1 MSKKILTL
9 ALSAAVALPALAQ
22 VTIGD
27 EARDRASE
35 LVARMTLEE
44 KIDFIAGDADGFRIY
59 GVPRL
64 GIPEIRTADG
74 PQGLRNDTQST
85 MYPCGI
91 ALASCWNRSLALA
104 YGKSIGSDAR
114 ARGVHI
120 LLGPGVNIYRAPMCG
135 RNFEYYGEDPFLTS
149 ETAVQYILGVQGEGV
164 MATVKHFCGNNQEWS
179 RHHTSSD
186 IDERTLNEIYFPA
199 FRKAVQVAG
208 VGSVMSS
215 YNLLNSVHTSENE
228 ELVRVLR
235 EKWGFEGIYMSDWAA
250 TYSTVGA
257 ANAGL
262 DLEMPIALYYTRELL
277 GKAVANGTASES
289 VLDEKCR
296 HILQTFIAFGFL
308 DREQKDESI
317 PLDNPESDKVAL
329 DVAREAVV
337 LLKNDGILPLSC
349 GAAPRSK
356 AVRNI
361 VVLGPNADCVPTGG
375 GSGFVNPY
383 HTKSVFAALSEQGRK
398 MKVSLIP
405 FEGRIDAVQPEF
417 SEEQQ
422 ELLRRAD
429 AVIYCGGFNSD
440 LEHEDGDRPFEIPAA
455 QTAQMHRASELNPN
469 LITVINAGGGVRFA
483 DFDDI
488 SRATLLAWYPG
499 QAGGRAIAEILTG
512 ATNPS
517 GRLPISIETRPEDNP
532 TFGSYYENTFRNLR
546 SPYSRVCYNE
556 GVFVGYRGYDR
567 NGAAPLYPFG
577 FGLSYTTF
585 EFSDLSAAT
594 SEDGKVMVT
603 FRVRNTGW
611 RDGATTAQLYVGECS
626 PALPSPATLPRPE
639 KELKG
644 YEKIFLKSG
653 ESMEITLTLDDDAF
667 SHYDTAL
674 HDFTVT
680 PGTYRILVGDSSAN
694 LPLTATVQR

>member
-1 MSKKILTL
+1 MFKRILTL
-9 ALSAAVALPALAQ
+9 ALSAVVALPASAQ
-22 VTIGD
+22 VKIGE
-27 EARDRASE
+27 EARQRASE
-35 LVARMTLEE
+35 LVTKMTLEE
-44 KIDFIAGDADGFRIY
+44 KIDFIAGDADGFHIY

-64 GIPEIRTADG
+64 RIPEIRTADG

-149 ETAVQYILGVQGEGV
+149 ETAVQYILGVQSEGV

-228 ELVRVLR
+228 ILVRILR

-250 TYSTVGA
+250 TYSTIGA
-257 ANAGL
+257 ANAGI
-262 DLEMPIALYYTRELL
+262 DLEMPIALYFTRELL
-277 GKAVANGTASES
+277 GKAVENGTVSES
-289 VLDEKCR
+289 ALDEKCR
-296 HILQTFIAFGFL
+296 HIIQTFIAFGFL

-317 PLDNPESDKVAL
+317 PLDNPESNKVAL
-329 DVAREAVV
+329 EVAREAVV
-337 LLKNDGILPLSC
+337 LLKNDGILPLC
-349 GAAPRSK
+349 SK
-356 AVRNI
+356 SHSKSLKNI
-361 VVLGPNADCVPTGG
+361 VILGPNADCVPTGG

-383 HTKSVFAALSEQGRK
+383 HTKSVFAALSEQGK
-398 MKVSLIP
+398 KLKVSLVP
-405 FEGRIDAVQPEF
+405 FAGKIDAVQPDF
-417 SEEQQ
+417 TPEQKAAI
-422 ELLRRAD
+422 RSAD

-455 QTAQMHRASELNPN
+455 QTAQMHSAVELNPN

-488 SRATLLAWYPG
+488 SRATLMAWYPG
-499 QAGGRAIAEILTG
+499 QAGGQAIAEILIG

-517 GRLPISIETRPEDNP
+517 GHLPISIEARPEDNP
-532 TFGSYYENTFRNLR
+532 TFGSYYENTFRNLS

-556 GVFVGYRGYDR
+556 GVFVGYRGYGR
-567 NGAAPLYPFG
+567 NAAFPLYPFG

-585 EFSDLSAAT
+585 EFSDLSVST
-594 SEDGKVMVT
+594 PEGGKVKVT
-603 FRVRNTGW
+603 LRIRNTGK
-611 RDGATTAQLYVGECS
+611 RDGATVAQVYVGECS
-626 PALPSPATLPRPE
+626 PTLPRPK

-653 ESMEITLTLDDDAF
+653 EVKEISIILDNEAF

-680 PGTYRILVGDSSAN
+680 PGKYRIFVGDSSAN
-694 LPLTATVQR
+694 LTLTATVQR

>member
-1 MSKKILTL
+1 MFKRILTL
-9 ALSAAVALPALAQ
+9 ALSAVVALPASAQ
-22 VTIGD
+22 VTIGE
-27 EARDRASE
+27 EAMQRASE
-35 LVARMTLEE
+35 LVAKMTLEE
-44 KIDFIAGDADGFRIY
+44 KIDLIAGDADGFHIY

-64 GIPEIRTADG
+64 RIPEIRTADG

-149 ETAVQYILGVQGEGV
+149 ETAVQYILGVQSEGV

-228 ELVRVLR
+228 ILVRILR

-257 ANAGL
+257 ANAGI
-262 DLEMPIALYYTRELL
+262 DLEMPIALYFTRELL
-277 GKAVANGTASES
+277 GKAVENGTVRES

-308 DREQKDESI
+308 DREQKDESLQ
-317 PLDNPESDKVAL
+317 LDNPESNKVAL
-329 DVAREAVV
+329 EVAREAVV
-337 LLKNDGILPLSC
+337 LLKNDGILPLCSKSH
-349 GAAPRSK
+349 SK
-356 AVRNI
+356 AVKNI

-375 GSGFVNPY
+375 GSGFVSPY
-383 HTKSVFAALSEQGRK
+383 HTKSVYAALSEQDKRL
-398 MKVSLIP
+398 KVSLIP
-405 FEGRIDAVQPEF
+405 FESRIDAVQQDFTPEQKAAIR
-417 SEEQQ
+417 S
-422 ELLRRAD
+422 AD

-440 LEHEDGDRPFEIPAA
+440 LEHEDGDRPFDIPAA
-455 QTAQMHRASELNPN
+455 QTAQMHMAAELNPN
-469 LITVINAGGGVRFA
+469 LIIVINAGGGVRLT
-483 DFDDI
+483 DLDDI
-488 SRATLLAWYPG
+488 SRAILMAWYPG
-499 QAGGRAIAEILTG
+499 QAGGQAIAEILTG

-517 GRLPISIETRPEDNP
+517 GHLPISIEARPEDNP
-532 TFGSYYENTFRNLR
+532 TFGSYYENVFRNLH
-546 SPYSRVCYNE
+546 SPYSRVCYSE
-556 GVFVGYRGYDR
+556 GVFVGYRGYER
-567 NGAAPLYPFG
+567 NGVRPLYPFG

-585 EFSDLSAAT
+585 EFSDLSVST
-594 SEDGKVMVT
+594 PEGGKVKVT
-603 FRVRNTGW
+603 FRIRNTGK
-611 RDGATTAQLYVGECS
+611 RDGATAAQVYVGECS
-626 PALPSPATLPRPE
+626 PTLARPE

-644 YEKIFLKSG
+644 YEKIFLKSV
-653 ESMEITLTLDDDAF
+653 EVKEISIVLDDEAF

-674 HDFTVT
+674 HDFIVT
-680 PGTYRILVGDSSAN
+680 PGEYRILVGDSSLN
-694 LPLTATVQR
+694 LPLNATVQR

>member
-1 MSKKILTL
+1 MFKRILTL
-9 ALSAAVALPALAQ
+9 ALSAVVALPASAQ
-22 VTIGD
+22 VTIGE
-27 EARDRASE
+27 EAMQRASE
-35 LVARMTLEE
+35 LVAKMTLEE
-44 KIDFIAGDADGFRIY
+44 KIDLIAGDADGFHIY

-64 GIPEIRTADG
+64 RIPEIRTADG

-114 ARGVHI
+114 TRGVHI

-149 ETAVQYILGVQGEGV
+149 ETAVQYILGVQSEGV

-228 ELVRVLR
+228 ILVRILR

-257 ANAGL
+257 ANAGI
-262 DLEMPIALYYTRELL
+262 DLEMPIALYFTRELL
-277 GKAVANGTASES
+277 GKAVENGNVRES

-296 HILQTFIAFGFL
+296 HILQAFIAFGFL

-317 PLDNPESDKVAL
+317 PLDNPESNKVAL
-329 DVAREAVV
+329 EVAREAVV
-337 LLKNDGILPLSC
+337 LLKNDGILPLC
-349 GAAPRSK
+349 SK
-356 AVRNI
+356 SHSKSLRNI
-361 VVLGPNADCVPTGG
+361 VILGPNADCVPTGG

-383 HTKSVFAALSEQGRK
+383 LTKSVFAALSEQGK
-398 MKVSLIP
+398 KLKVSLVP
-405 FEGRIDAVQPEF
+405 FAGKIDAVQPDF
-417 SEEQQ
+417 TPEQKAVI
-422 ELLRRAD
+422 RSAD

-440 LEHEDGDRPFEIPAA
+440 IEHEDGDRPFEIPAA
-455 QTAQMHRASELNPN
+455 QTAQMHSAVELNPN

-488 SRATLLAWYPG
+488 SRATLMAWYPG
-499 QAGGRAIAEILTG
+499 QAGGQAIAEILTG

-517 GRLPISIETRPEDNP
+517 GHLPISIEARPEDNP
-532 TFGSYYENTFRNLR
+532 TFDSYYENVFRNLH
-546 SPYSRVCYNE
+546 SPYSRVCYSE
-556 GVFVGYRGYDR
+556 GVFVGYRGYER
-567 NGAAPLYPFG
+567 NGVRPLYPFG

-585 EFSDLSAAT
+585 EFSDLSVST
-594 SEDGKVMVT
+594 PEGGKVKVT
-603 FRVRNTGW
+603 FRIRNTGK
-611 RDGATTAQLYVGECS
+611 RDGATAAQVYVGECS
-626 PALPSPATLPRPE
+626 PTLARPK

-653 ESMEITLTLDDDAF
+653 EVKEISIVLDDEAF

-674 HDFTVT
+674 HDFIVT
-680 PGTYRILVGDSSAN
+680 PGEYRILVGDSSLN
-694 LPLTATVQR
+694 LPLNATVQR

>member
-1 MSKKILTL
+1 MFKRILTL
-9 ALSAAVALPALAQ
+9 ALSAVVALPASAQ
-22 VTIGD
+22 VTIGE
-27 EARDRASE
+27 EAMQRASE
-35 LVARMTLEE
+35 LVAKMTLEE
-44 KIDFIAGDADGFRIY
+44 KIDLIAGDADGFHIY

-64 GIPEIRTADG
+64 RIPEIRTADG

-149 ETAVQYILGVQGEGV
+149 ETAVQYILGVQSNGV

-228 ELVRVLR
+228 ILVRILR

-262 DLEMPIALYYTRELL
+262 DLEMPVALYFTRELL
-277 GKAVANGTASES
+277 GKAVENGTVRES

-308 DREQKDESI
+308 DREQKDESL
-317 PLDNPESDKVAL
+317 PLDNPESNKIAL

-337 LLKNDGILPLSC
+337 LLKNDGILPLCSKSH
-349 GAAPRSK
+349 SK
-356 AVRNI
+356 AVKNI
-361 VVLGPNADCVPTGG
+361 VVLGPNAECVPTGG

-383 HTKSVFAALSEQGRK
+383 HTKCVFAALSEQGK
-398 MKVSLIP
+398 KLKVSLVP
-405 FEGRIDAVQPEF
+405 FTGKIDVVQPDF
-417 SEEQQ
+417 TPEQKAAI
-422 ELLRRAD
+422 RCAD

-440 LEHEDGDRPFEIPAA
+440 IEHEDGDRPFDIPAA
-455 QTAQMHRASELNPN
+455 QTAQMHMAAELNPN
-469 LITVINAGGGVRFA
+469 HIIVINAGGGVRLT
-483 DFDDI
+483 DLDDI
-488 SRATLLAWYPG
+488 SRAILMAWYPG
-499 QAGGRAIAEILTG
+499 QAGGQAIAEILTG

-517 GRLPISIETRPEDNP
+517 GHLPISIEARPEDNP
-532 TFGSYYENTFRNLR
+532 TFGSYYENVFRNLH
-546 SPYSRVCYNE
+546 SPYSRVCYSE
-556 GVFVGYRGYDR
+556 GVFVGYRGYER
-567 NGAAPLYPFG
+567 NGVRPLYPFG

-585 EFSDLSAAT
+585 GFSDLGIT
-594 SEDGKVMVT
+594 PSEDGKLTVS
-603 FRVRNTGW
+603 FRVRNTGK
-611 RDGATTAQLYVGECS
+611 RDGATAAQVYVSECS
-626 PALPSPATLPRPE
+626 PTLARPE

-653 ESMEITLTLDDDAF
+653 EVKEISIVLDDEAF

-674 HDFTVT
+674 HDFIVT
-680 PGTYRILVGDSSAN
+680 PGEYRILVGDSSLN
-694 LPLTATVQR
+694 LPLNATVQR

>member
-1 MSKKILTL
+1 MFKRILTL
-9 ALSAAVALPALAQ
+9 ALSAVVALPASAQ
-22 VTIGD
+22 VTIGE
-27 EARDRASE
+27 EARQRASE
-35 LVARMTLEE
+35 LVAKMTLEE
-44 KIDFIAGDADGFRIY
+44 KIDFIAGDADGFHIY

-64 GIPEIRTADG
+64 RIPEIRTADG

-149 ETAVQYILGVQGEGV
+149 ETAVQYILGVQSEGV

-228 ELVRVLR
+228 ILVRILR

-257 ANAGL
+257 ANAGI
-262 DLEMPIALYYTRELL
+262 DLEMPIALYFTRELL
-277 GKAVANGTASES
+277 GKAVENGTVRES

-308 DREQKDESI
+308 DREQKDESL
-317 PLDNPESDKVAL
+317 PLDNPESNKVAL
-329 DVAREAVV
+329 EVAREAVV
-337 LLKNDGILPLSC
+337 LLKNDGILPLCSKSH
-349 GAAPRSK
+349 SK
-356 AVRNI
+356 AVKNI

-375 GSGFVNPY
+375 GSGFVSPY
-383 HTKSVFAALSEQGRK
+383 HTKSVYAALSEQDKRL
-398 MKVSLIP
+398 KVSLIP
-405 FEGRIDAVQPEF
+405 YESRIDAVQQDFTPEQKAAIR
-417 SEEQQ
+417 S
-422 ELLRRAD
+422 AD

-440 LEHEDGDRPFEIPAA
+440 LEHEDGDRPFDIPAA
-455 QTAQMHRASELNPN
+455 QTAQMHMAAELNPN
-469 LITVINAGGGVRFA
+469 LIIVINAGGGVRLT
-483 DFDDI
+483 DLDDI
-488 SRATLLAWYPG
+488 SRAILMAWYPG
-499 QAGGRAIAEILTG
+499 QAGGQAIVEILTG

-517 GRLPISIETRPEDNP
+517 GHLPISIEARPEDNP
-532 TFGSYYENTFRNLR
+532 TFGSYYENVFRNLH
-546 SPYSRVCYNE
+546 SPYSRVCYSE
-556 GVFVGYRGYDR
+556 GVFVGYRGYER
-567 NGAAPLYPFG
+567 NGVRPLYPFG

-585 EFSDLSAAT
+585 EFSDLSVST
-594 SEDGKVMVT
+594 PEGGKVKVT
-603 FRVRNTGW
+603 FRIRNTGK
-611 RDGATTAQLYVGECS
+611 RDGATAAQVYVGECS
-626 PALPSPATLPRPE
+626 PTLARPE

-653 ESMEITLTLDDDAF
+653 EVKEISIVLDDEAF

-674 HDFTVT
+674 HDFIVT
-680 PGTYRILVGDSSAN
+680 PGEYRILVGDSSLN
-694 LPLTATVQR
+694 LPLNATVQR

>member
-1 MSKKILTL
+1 MFKRILTL
-9 ALSAAVALPALAQ
+9 ALSAVVALPASAQ
-22 VTIGD
+22 VTIGE
-27 EARDRASE
+27 EAMQRASE
-35 LVARMTLEE
+35 LVAKMTLEE
-44 KIDFIAGDADGFRIY
+44 KIDLIAGDADGFHIY
-59 GVPRL
+59 GVSRL

-149 ETAVQYILGVQGEGV
+149 ETAVQYILGVQNEGV

-228 ELVRVLR
+228 ILVRILR

-262 DLEMPIALYYTRELL
+262 DLEMPVALYFTRELL
-277 GKAVANGTASES
+277 GKAVENGTVRES

-308 DREQKDESI
+308 DREQKDESL
-317 PLDNPESDKVAL
+317 PLDNPESNKIAL

-337 LLKNDGILPLSC
+337 LIKNDGILPLCSKSH
-349 GAAPRSK
+349 SK
-356 AVRNI
+356 AVKNI
-361 VVLGPNADCVPTGG
+361 VVLGPNAECVPTGG

-383 HTKSVFAALSEQGRK
+383 HTKSVFAALSEQGK
-398 MKVSLIP
+398 KLKVSLVP
-405 FEGRIDAVQPEF
+405 FTGKIDVVQPDF
-417 SEEQQ
+417 TPEQKAAI
-422 ELLRRAD
+422 RCAD

-440 LEHEDGDRPFEIPAA
+440 IEHEDGDRPFDIPAA
-455 QTAQMHRASELNPN
+455 QTAQMHMAAELNPN
-469 LITVINAGGGVRFA
+469 LIIVINAGGGVRLT
-483 DFDDI
+483 DLDDI
-488 SRATLLAWYPG
+488 SRAILMAWYPG
-499 QAGGRAIAEILTG
+499 QAGGQAIAEILTG

-517 GRLPISIETRPEDNP
+517 GHLPISIEARPEDNP
-532 TFGSYYENTFRNLR
+532 TFGSYYENVFRNLH
-546 SPYSRVCYNE
+546 SPYSRVCYSE
-556 GVFVGYRGYDR
+556 GVFVGYRGYER
-567 NGAAPLYPFG
+567 NGVRPLYPFG

-585 EFSDLSAAT
+585 GFSDLGIT
-594 SEDGKVMVT
+594 PSEDGKLTVS
-603 FRVRNTGW
+603 FRVRNTGK
-611 RDGATTAQLYVGECS
+611 RDGATAAQVYVSECS
-626 PALPSPATLPRPE
+626 PTLARPE

-644 YEKIFLKSG
+644 YEKIFLKSR
-653 ESMEITLTLDDDAF
+653 EVKEISIVLDDEAF

-674 HDFTVT
+674 HDFIVT
-680 PGTYRILVGDSSAN
+680 PGEYRILVGDSSLN
-694 LPLTATVQR
+694 LPLNATVQR

>member
-1 MSKKILTL
+1 MFKRILTL
-9 ALSAAVALPALAQ
+9 ALSAVVALPASAQ
-22 VTIGD
+22 VTIGE
-27 EARDRASE
+27 EARQRASE
-35 LVARMTLEE
+35 LVAKMTLEE
-44 KIDFIAGDADGFRIY
+44 KIDFIAGDADGFHIY

-64 GIPEIRTADG
+64 RIPEIRTADG

-91 ALASCWNRSLALA
+91 ALSACWNKALALA

-149 ETAVQYILGVQGEGV
+149 ETAVQYILGVQSEGV

-228 ELVRVLR
+228 ILVRILR

-257 ANAGL
+257 ANAGI
-262 DLEMPIALYYTRELL
+262 DLEMPIALYFTRELL
-277 GKAVANGTASES
+277 GKAVENGTVRES

-296 HILQTFIAFGFL
+296 HILQSFIAFGFL

-317 PLDNPESDKVAL
+317 PLDNPESNKVAL
-329 DVAREAVV
+329 EVAREAVV
-337 LLKNDGILPLSC
+337 LLKNDGILPLC
-349 GAAPRSK
+349 SK
-356 AVRNI
+356 SHSKSLRNI
-361 VVLGPNADCVPTGG
+361 VILGPNADCVPTGG

-383 HTKSVFAALSEQGRK
+383 HTKSVFAALSEQDK
-398 MKVSLIP
+398 KLKVSLVP
-405 FEGRIDAVQPEF
+405 FAGKIDAVQPDF
-417 SEEQQ
+417 TPEQKAAI
-422 ELLRRAD
+422 RSAD

-455 QTAQMHRASELNPN
+455 QTAQMHSAVELNPN

-488 SRATLLAWYPG
+488 SRATLMAWYPG
-499 QAGGRAIAEILTG
+499 QAGGQAIVEILTG

-517 GRLPISIETRPEDNP
+517 GHLPISIEARPEDNP
-532 TFGSYYENTFRNLR
+532 TFGSYYENVFRNLH
-546 SPYSRVCYNE
+546 SPYSRVCYSE
-556 GVFVGYRGYDR
+556 GVFVGYRGYER
-567 NGAAPLYPFG
+567 NGVRPLYPFG

-585 EFSDLSAAT
+585 EFSDLSV
-594 SEDGKVMVT
+594 SMPEGGKVKVT
-603 FRVRNTGW
+603 FRIRNTGK
-611 RDGATTAQLYVGECS
+611 RDGATAAQVYVGECS
-626 PALPSPATLPRPE
+626 PTLARPE

-653 ESMEITLTLDDDAF
+653 EVREISIVLDDEAF

-674 HDFTVT
+674 NDFIVT
-680 PGTYRILVGDSSAN
+680 PGEYRILVGDSSLN
-694 LPLTATVQR
+694 LPLNATVQR

>member
-1 MSKKILTL
+1 MFKRILTL
-9 ALSAAVALPALAQ
+9 ALSAVVALPASAQ
-22 VTIGD
+22 VTIGE
-27 EARDRASE
+27 EARQRAFE
-35 LVARMTLEE
+35 LVAKMTLEE
-44 KIDFIAGDADGFRIY
+44 KIDFIAGDADGFHIY

-64 GIPEIRTADG
+64 RIPEIRTADG

-149 ETAVQYILGVQGEGV
+149 ETAVQYILGVQSEGV

-228 ELVRVLR
+228 ILVRILR

-257 ANAGL
+257 ANAGI
-262 DLEMPIALYYTRELL
+262 DLEMPIALYFTRELL
-277 GKAVANGTASES
+277 GKAVENGTVRES

-296 HILQTFIAFGFL
+296 HILQAFIAFGFL
-308 DREQKDESI
+308 DREQKEESI
-317 PLDNPESDKVAL
+317 PLDNPESNKVAL
-329 DVAREAVV
+329 EVAREAVV
-337 LLKNDGILPLSC
+337 LLKNDGILPLC
-349 GAAPRSK
+349 SK
-356 AVRNI
+356 SHSKSLRNI
-361 VVLGPNADCVPTGG
+361 VILGPNADCVPTGG

-383 HTKSVFAALSEQGRK
+383 HTKSVFAALSEQGK
-398 MKVSLIP
+398 KLKVSLVP
-405 FEGRIDAVQPEF
+405 FAGKIDAVQPDF
-417 SEEQQ
+417 TPEQKAAI
-422 ELLRRAD
+422 RSAD

-440 LEHEDGDRPFEIPAA
+440 LEHEDGDRPFDIPAA
-455 QTAQMHRASELNPN
+455 QTAQMHMAAELNPN
-469 LITVINAGGGVRFA
+469 LIIVINAGGGVRLT
-483 DFDDI
+483 DLDDI
-488 SRATLLAWYPG
+488 SRATLMAWYPG
-499 QAGGRAIAEILTG
+499 QAGGQAIAEILTG

-517 GRLPISIETRPEDNP
+517 GHLPISIEARPEDNP
-532 TFGSYYENTFRNLR
+532 TFGSYYENVFRNLH
-546 SPYSRVCYNE
+546 SPYSRVCYSE
-556 GVFVGYRGYDR
+556 GVFVGYRGYER
-567 NGAAPLYPFG
+567 NGVRPLYPFG

-585 EFSDLSAAT
+585 GFSDLGIT
-594 SEDGKVMVT
+594 PSEDGKLTVS
-603 FRVRNTGW
+603 FRVRNTGK
-611 RDGATTAQLYVGECS
+611 RDGATAAQVYVSECS
-626 PALPSPATLPRPE
+626 PTLARPE

-653 ESMEITLTLDDDAF
+653 EVKEISIVLDDEAF

-674 HDFTVT
+674 HDFIVT
-680 PGTYRILVGDSSAN
+680 PGEYRILVGDSSLN
-694 LPLTATVQR
+694 LPLNATVQR

>member
-1 MSKKILTL
+1 MFKRILTL
-9 ALSAAVALPALAQ
+9 ALSAAAALPALGQ

-27 EARDRASE
+27 EARQRASE
-35 LVARMTLEE
+35 LVAGMTLEE
-44 KIDFIAGDADGFRIY
+44 KIDFIAGDADGFHIY
-59 GVPRL
+59 GIPRL

-91 ALASCWNRSLALA
+91 ALASCWNRELALA

-135 RNFEYYGEDPFLTS
+135 RNFEYYSEDPFLTS

-215 YNLLNSVHTSENE
+215 YNLLNSVHTSESG
-228 ELVRVLR
+228 ELVRILR
-235 EKWGFEGIYMSDWAA
+235 DEWGFEGIYMSDWAA

-277 GKAVANGTASES
+277 GKAVANGTVSES

-296 HILQTFIAFGFL
+296 HILQTFITFGFL
-308 DREQKDESI
+308 DREQKDESL
-317 PLDNPESDKVAL
+317 PLDNPASDKVAL

-337 LLKNDGILPLSC
+337 LLKNDGILPLS
-349 GAAPRSK
+349 GTRPNRRAKAAG
-356 AVRNI
+356 NI

-383 HTKSVFAALSEQGRK
+383 HTKSVFAALSAGQGRK
-398 MKVSLIP
+398 LKVSLIP
-405 FEGRIDAVQPEF
+405 FEGKIDAAQPDF
-417 SEEQQ
+417 TEEQQ

-455 QTAQMHRASELNPN
+455 QTTQMHKVAELNPN
-469 LITVINAGGGVRFA
+469 LITVINAGGGVRFS

-488 SRATLLAWYPG
+488 SRATLMAWYPG
-499 QAGGRAIAEILTG
+499 QAGGQAIAEILTG

-517 GRLPISIETRPEDNP
+517 GHLPISIEARPEDNP
-532 TFGSYYENTFRNLR
+532 TFGSYYENVFRNLH

-556 GVFVGYRGYDR
+556 GVFVGYRGYGR
-567 NGAAPLYPFG
+567 NGTSPLYPFG

-585 EFSDLSAAT
+585 EFSDLRVTPSG
-594 SEDGKVMVT
+594 DGRLTVS
-603 FRVRNTGW
+603 FRVRNTGR
-611 RDGATTAQLYVGECS
+611 RDGATAAQVYVGECS
-626 PALPSPATLPRPE
+626 PALPRPE

-644 YEKIFLKSG
+644 YEKVFLKVG
-653 ESMEITLTLDDDAF
+653 ESREVSIVLDDEAF
-667 SHYDTAL
+667 SHYDTTL

-680 PGTYRILVGDSSAN
+680 PGAYRILAGDSSAN
-694 LPLTATVQR
+694 LPLSATVQR

>member
-1 MSKKILTL
+1 MFKRILTL
-9 ALSAAVALPALAQ
+9 ALSAVVALPASAQ
-22 VTIGD
+22 VTIGE
-27 EARDRASE
+27 EAMQRASE
-35 LVARMTLEE
+35 LVVKMTLEE
-44 KIDFIAGDADGFRIY
+44 KIDLIAGDADGFHIY

-64 GIPEIRTADG
+64 RIPEIRTADG

-149 ETAVQYILGVQGEGV
+149 ETAVQYILGVQSEGV

-199 FRKAVQVAG
+199 FRKAVQVAD

-228 ELVRVLR
+228 ILVRILR

-250 TYSTVGA
+250 MYSTVGA
-257 ANAGL
+257 ANAGI
-262 DLEMPIALYYTRELL
+262 DLEMPIALYFTRELL
-277 GKAVANGTASES
+277 GKAVENGTVRES

-296 HILQTFIAFGFL
+296 HILQAFIAFGFL

-317 PLDNPESDKVAL
+317 PLDNPESNKVAL
-329 DVAREAVV
+329 EVAREAVV
-337 LLKNDGILPLSC
+337 LLKNDGVLPLC
-349 GAAPRSK
+349 SK
-356 AVRNI
+356 SHSKSLRNI
-361 VVLGPNADCVPTGG
+361 VILGPNADCVPTGG

-383 HTKSVFAALSEQGRK
+383 HTKSVFAALSEQDK
-398 MKVSLIP
+398 KLKVSLIP
-405 FEGRIDAVQPEF
+405 FAGKIDAVQPDF
-417 SEEQQ
+417 TPEQKAAI
-422 ELLRRAD
+422 RSAD

-440 LEHEDGDRPFEIPAA
+440 LEHEDGDRPFDIPAA
-455 QTAQMHRASELNPN
+455 QTAQMHMAAELNPN
-469 LITVINAGGGVRFA
+469 LIIVINAGGGVRLT
-483 DFDDI
+483 DLDDI
-488 SRATLLAWYPG
+488 SRAILMAWYPG
-499 QAGGRAIAEILTG
+499 QAGGQAIAEILTG

-517 GRLPISIETRPEDNP
+517 GHLPISIEARPEDNP
-532 TFGSYYENTFRNLR
+532 TFGSYYENVFRNLH
-546 SPYSRVCYNE
+546 SPYSRVCYSE
-556 GVFVGYRGYDR
+556 GVFVGYRGYER
-567 NGAAPLYPFG
+567 NGVRPLYPFG

-585 EFSDLSAAT
+585 EFSDLSVST
-594 SEDGKVMVT
+594 PEGGKVKVT
-603 FRVRNTGW
+603 FRIRNTGK
-611 RDGATTAQLYVGECS
+611 RDGATAAQVYVGECS
-626 PALPSPATLPRPE
+626 PTLARPE

-653 ESMEITLTLDDDAF
+653 EVKEISIVLDDEAF

-674 HDFTVT
+674 HDFIVT
-680 PGTYRILVGDSSAN
+680 PGEYRILVGDSSLN
-694 LPLTATVQR
+694 LPLNATVQR

>member
-1 MSKKILTL
+1 MFKRILTL
-9 ALSAAVALPALAQ
+9 ALYAVVALPASAQ
-22 VTIGD
+22 VTIGE
-27 EARDRASE
+27 EARQRASE
-35 LVARMTLEE
+35 LVAKMTLEE
-44 KIDFIAGDADGFRIY
+44 KIDFIAGDADGFHIY

-64 GIPEIRTADG
+64 RIPEIRTADG

-149 ETAVQYILGVQGEGV
+149 ETAVQYILGVQSEGV

-228 ELVRVLR
+228 ILVRILR

-257 ANAGL
+257 ANAGI
-262 DLEMPIALYYTRELL
+262 DLEMPIALYFTRELL
-277 GKAVANGTASES
+277 GKAVENGTVRES

-308 DREQKDESI
+308 DREQKDESL
-317 PLDNPESDKVAL
+317 PLDNPESNKVAL
-329 DVAREAVV
+329 EVAREAVV
-337 LLKNDGILPLSC
+337 LLKNDGILPLCSKSH
-349 GAAPRSK
+349 SK
-356 AVRNI
+356 AVKNI

-375 GSGFVNPY
+375 GSGFVSPY
-383 HTKSVFAALSEQGRK
+383 HTKSVYAALSEQDKRL
-398 MKVSLIP
+398 KVSLIP
-405 FEGRIDAVQPEF
+405 FESRIDAVQQDFTPE
-417 SEEQQ
+417 QKAAI
-422 ELLRRAD
+422 RCAD

-440 LEHEDGDRPFEIPAA
+440 LEHEDGDRPFDIPAA
-455 QTAQMHRASELNPN
+455 QTAQMHMAAELNPN
-469 LITVINAGGGVRFA
+469 LIIVINAGGGVRLT
-483 DFDDI
+483 DLDGI
-488 SRATLLAWYPG
+488 SRAILMAWYPG
-499 QAGGRAIAEILTG
+499 QAGGQAIAEILTG

-517 GRLPISIETRPEDNP
+517 GHLPISIEARPEDNP
-532 TFGSYYENTFRNLR
+532 TFGSYYENVFRNLH
-546 SPYSRVCYNE
+546 SPYSRVCYSE
-556 GVFVGYRGYDR
+556 GVFVGYRGYER
-567 NGAAPLYPFG
+567 NGVRPLYPFG

-585 EFSDLSAAT
+585 EFSDLSVST
-594 SEDGKVMVT
+594 PEGGKVKVT
-603 FRVRNTGW
+603 FRIRNTGK
-611 RDGATTAQLYVGECS
+611 RDGATAAQVYVGECS
-626 PALPSPATLPRPE
+626 PTLARPE

-653 ESMEITLTLDDDAF
+653 EVKEISIVLDDEAF

-674 HDFTVT
+674 HDFIVT
-680 PGTYRILVGDSSAN
+680 PGEYRILVGDSSLN
-694 LPLTATVQR
+694 LPLNATVQR

>member
-1 MSKKILTL
+1 MFKRILTL
-9 ALSAAVALPALAQ
+9 ALSAVVALPASAQ
-22 VTIGD
+22 VTIGE
-27 EARDRASE
+27 EAMQRASE
-35 LVARMTLEE
+35 LVVKMTLEE
-44 KIDFIAGDADGFRIY
+44 KIDLIAGDADGFHIY

-64 GIPEIRTADG
+64 RIPKIRTADG

-149 ETAVQYILGVQGEGV
+149 ETAVQYILGVQSEGV

-199 FRKAVQVAG
+199 FRKAVQVAD

-228 ELVRVLR
+228 ILVRILR

-250 TYSTVGA
+250 MYSTVGA
-257 ANAGL
+257 ANAGI
-262 DLEMPIALYYTRELL
+262 DLEMPIALYFTRELL
-277 GKAVANGTASES
+277 GKAVENGTVRES

-296 HILQTFIAFGFL
+296 HILQAFIAFGFL

-317 PLDNPESDKVAL
+317 PLDNPESNKVAL
-329 DVAREAVV
+329 EVAREAVV
-337 LLKNDGILPLSC
+337 LLKNDGVLPLC
-349 GAAPRSK
+349 SK
-356 AVRNI
+356 SHSKSLRNI
-361 VVLGPNADCVPTGG
+361 VILGPNADCVPTGG

-383 HTKSVFAALSEQGRK
+383 HTKSVFAALSEQDK
-398 MKVSLIP
+398 KLKVSLIP
-405 FEGRIDAVQPEF
+405 FAGKIDAVQPDF
-417 SEEQQ
+417 TPEQKAAI
-422 ELLRRAD
+422 RCAD

-440 LEHEDGDRPFEIPAA
+440 IEHEDGDRPFDIPAA
-455 QTAQMHRASELNPN
+455 QTAQMHMAAELNPN
-469 LITVINAGGGVRFA
+469 LIIVINAGGGVRLT
-483 DFDDI
+483 DLDDI
-488 SRATLLAWYPG
+488 SRAILMAWYPG
-499 QAGGRAIAEILTG
+499 QAGGQAIAEILTG

-517 GRLPISIETRPEDNP
+517 GHLPISIEARPEDNP
-532 TFGSYYENTFRNLR
+532 TFGSYYENVFRNLH
-546 SPYSRVCYNE
+546 SPYSRVCYSE
-556 GVFVGYRGYDR
+556 GVFVGYRGYER
-567 NGAAPLYPFG
+567 NGVRPLYPFG

-585 EFSDLSAAT
+585 EFSDLSVST
-594 SEDGKVMVT
+594 PEGGKVKVT
-603 FRVRNTGW
+603 FRIRNTGK
-611 RDGATTAQLYVGECS
+611 RDGATAAQVYVGECS
-626 PALPSPATLPRPE
+626 PTLARPE

-653 ESMEITLTLDDDAF
+653 EVKEISIVLDDEAF

-674 HDFTVT
+674 HDFIVT
-680 PGTYRILVGDSSAN
+680 PGEYRILVGDSSLN
-694 LPLTATVQR
+694 LPLNATVQR

>member
-1 MSKKILTL
+1 MFKRILTL
-9 ALSAAVALPALAQ
+9 ALSAVVALPASAQ
-22 VTIGD
+22 VTIGE
-27 EARDRASE
+27 EAMQRASE
-35 LVARMTLEE
+35 LVAKMTLEE
-44 KIDFIAGDADGFRIY
+44 KIDLIAGDADGFHIY
-59 GVPRL
+59 GVSRL

-91 ALASCWNRSLALA
+91 ALASCWNRFLALA

-149 ETAVQYILGVQGEGV
+149 ETAVQYILGVQSEGV

-228 ELVRVLR
+228 ILVRILR

-257 ANAGL
+257 ANAGI
-262 DLEMPIALYYTRELL
+262 DLEMPIALYFTRELL
-277 GKAVANGTASES
+277 GKAVENGTVRES

-308 DREQKDESI
+308 DREQKDESL
-317 PLDNPESDKVAL
+317 PLDNPESNKIAL

-337 LLKNDGILPLSC
+337 LLKNDGILPLCSKSH
-349 GAAPRSK
+349 SK
-356 AVRNI
+356 AVKNI
-361 VVLGPNADCVPTGG
+361 VVLGPNAECVPTGG

-383 HTKSVFAALSEQGRK
+383 HTKSVFAALSEQGK
-398 MKVSLIP
+398 KLKVSLVP
-405 FEGRIDAVQPEF
+405 FTGKIDVVQPDF
-417 SEEQQ
+417 TPEQKAAI
-422 ELLRRAD
+422 RCAD

-440 LEHEDGDRPFEIPAA
+440 IEHEDGDRPFDIPAA
-455 QTAQMHRASELNPN
+455 QTAQMHMAAELNPN
-469 LITVINAGGGVRFA
+469 LIIVINAGGGVRLT
-483 DFDDI
+483 DLDDI
-488 SRATLLAWYPG
+488 SRAILMAWYPG
-499 QAGGRAIAEILTG
+499 QAGGQAIAEILTG

-517 GRLPISIETRPEDNP
+517 GHLPISIEARPEDNP
-532 TFGSYYENTFRNLR
+532 TFGSYYENVFRNLH
-546 SPYSRVCYNE
+546 SPYSRVCYSE
-556 GVFVGYRGYDR
+556 GVFVGYRGYER
-567 NGAAPLYPFG
+567 NGVRPLYPFG

-585 EFSDLSAAT
+585 EFSDLSVST
-594 SEDGKVMVT
+594 PEGGKVKVT
-603 FRVRNTGW
+603 FRIRNTGK
-611 RDGATTAQLYVGECS
+611 RDGATAAQVYVGECS
-626 PALPSPATLPRPE
+626 PTLARPE

-653 ESMEITLTLDDDAF
+653 EVKEISIVLDDEAF
-667 SHYDTAL
+667 SHYDTTL
-674 HDFTVT
+674 HDFIVT
-680 PGTYRILVGDSSAN
+680 PGEYRILVGDSSLN
-694 LPLTATVQR
+694 LPLNATVQR

>member
-1 MSKKILTL
+1 MFKRILTL
-9 ALSAAVALPALAQ
+9 ALSAVVVLPALAQ
-22 VTIGD
+22 VTIGE
-27 EARDRASE
+27 EARQRASE
-35 LVARMTLEE
+35 LVTKMTLEE
-44 KIDFIAGDADGFRIY
+44 KIDFIAGDADGFHIY

-64 GIPEIRTADG
+64 RIPEIRTADG

-149 ETAVQYILGVQGEGV
+149 ETAVQYILGVQSEGV

-215 YNLLNSVHTSENE
+215 YNLLNSVHTSESE
-228 ELVRVLR
+228 GLVRILR

-262 DLEMPIALYYTRELL
+262 DLEMPIALYFTRELL
-277 GKAVANGTASES
+277 GKAVENGTVSENA
-289 VLDEKCR
+289 LDEKCR
-296 HILQTFIAFGFL
+296 HILQAFIAFGFL
-308 DREQKDESI
+308 DREQKDENI
-317 PLDNPESDKVAL
+317 PLDNPESDKVARE
-329 DVAREAVV
+329 VAREAVV
-337 LLKNDGILPLSC
+337 LLKNDGILPLC
-349 GAAPRSK
+349 SK
-356 AVRNI
+356 SHSKSLRNI
-361 VVLGPNADCVPTGG
+361 VILGPNADCVPTGG

-383 HTKSVFAALSEQGRK
+383 HTKSVFAALSEQGK
-398 MKVSLIP
+398 MLKVSLIP
-405 FEGRIDAVQPEF
+405 FAGKIDAVQPDF
-417 SEEQQ
+417 TPEQKAAI
-422 ELLRRAD
+422 RSAD

-455 QTAQMHRASELNPN
+455 QTAQMHSAVELNPN
-469 LITVINAGGGVRFA
+469 LITIINAGGGVRFA

-488 SRATLLAWYPG
+488 SRATLMAWYPG
-499 QAGGRAIAEILTG
+499 QAGGQAIAEILTG

-517 GRLPISIETRPEDNP
+517 GHLPISIEARPEDNP
-532 TFGSYYENTFRNLR
+532 TFGSYYENTFRNLS

-556 GVFVGYRGYDR
+556 GVFVGYRGYGR
-567 NGAAPLYPFG
+567 NAAFPLYPFG

-585 EFSDLSAAT
+585 EFSNLSVST
-594 SEDGKVMVT
+594 PEGGKVKVT
-603 FRVRNTGW
+603 LRIRNTGK
-611 RDGATTAQLYVGECS
+611 RDGATVAQVYVGECS
-626 PALPSPATLPRPE
+626 PTLPRPK

-653 ESMEITLTLDDDAF
+653 EVKEISIILDNEAF

-680 PGTYRILVGDSSAN
+680 PGKYRILVGDSSAN
-694 LPLTATVQR
+694 LTLTATIQR

>member
-1 MSKKILTL
+1 MIKKILTL
-9 ALSAAVALPALAQ
+9 AISAALTLPVSGQ
-22 VTIGD
+22 VTISD
-27 EARDRASE
+27 KDTDRAKE

-44 KIDFIAGDADGFRIY
+44 KIDLIAGDADGFNIY

-74 PQGLRNDTQST
+74 PQGLRNDTRST

-91 ALASCWNRSLALA
+91 ALASCWNRTLALE

-135 RNFEYYGEDPFLTS
+135 RNFEYYGEDPFLSS
-149 ETAVQYILGVQGEGV
+149 ETAVQYILGVQDEGV

-215 YNLLNSVHTSENE
+215 YNLLNSVHTSESE
-228 ELVRVLR
+228 SLVRILR

-262 DLEMPIALYYTRELL
+262 DLEMPTALYFTRELL
-277 GKAVANGTASES
+277 GKAVANGTVNES
-289 VLDEKCR
+289 VLDEKCQ

-308 DREQKDESI
+308 DRKQKDERI

-337 LLKNDGILPLSC
+337 LLKNDGILPLSK
-349 GAAPRSK
+349 RL
-356 AVRNI
+356 RDI
-361 VVLGPNADCVPTGG
+361 VLLGPNADCVPTGG
-375 GSGFVNPY
+375 GSGFVAPY
-383 HTKSVFAALSEQGRK
+383 HTKSVFAALSESGKRI
-398 MKVSLIP
+398 KVNLIP
-405 FEGRIDAVQPEF
+405 FEGRIGDSQPDF
-417 SEEQQ
+417 TKEQR
-422 ELLRRAD
+422 ELLIHAD

-440 LEHEDGDRPFEIPAA
+440 LEHEDGDRPFEIPEVQTSQMRKAA
-455 QTAQMHRASELNPN
+455 ELNPN

-488 SRATLLAWYPG
+488 SRATLMVWYPG
-499 QAGGRAIAEILTG
+499 QAGGQAIAEILTG
-512 ATNPS
+512 TTNPS
-517 GRLPISIETRPEDNP
+517 GHLPISIEARPEDNP
-532 TFGSYYENTFRNLR
+532 TFGNYYENVFRNLN

-556 GVFVGYRGYDR
+556 GVFIGYRGYDR
-567 NGAAPLYPFG
+567 NGTVPLYPFG
-577 FGLSYTTF
+577 FGLSYTDF
-585 EFSDLSAAT
+585 EFSDLCVSP
-594 SEDGKVMVT
+594 SEDGDVVVN
-603 FRVRNTGW
+603 FRVRNTGK
-611 RDGATTAQLYVGECS
+611 RDGATAAQVYVGECS
-626 PALPSPATLPRPE
+626 PTLPRPA

-644 YEKIFLKSG
+644 YEKIFLKAG
-653 ESMEITLTLDDDAF
+653 ESKKISITLGDDAF
-667 SHYDTAL
+667 SHYDTRI
-674 HDFTVT
+674 HDFIVSS
-680 PGTYRILVGDSSAN
+680 GEYNIYVGDSSAD
-694 LPLTATVQR
+694 LPLAATMAR

>member
-1 MSKKILTL
+1 MFKRILTL
-9 ALSAAVALPALAQ
+9 ALSAVVALPASAQ
-22 VTIGD
+22 VTIGE
-27 EARDRASE
+27 EARQRASE
-35 LVARMTLEE
+35 LVAKMTLEE
-44 KIDFIAGDADGFRIY
+44 KIDFIAGDADGFHIY

-64 GIPEIRTADG
+64 RIPEIRTADG

-91 ALASCWNRSLALA
+91 ALSACWNKALALA

-149 ETAVQYILGVQGEGV
+149 ETAVQYILGVQSKGV

-215 YNLLNSVHTSENE
+215 YNLLNSVHTSESE
-228 ELVRVLR
+228 SLVRILR

-250 TYSTVGA
+250 MYSTVGA
-257 ANAGL
+257 ANAGI
-262 DLEMPIALYYTRELL
+262 DLEMPIALYFTRELL
-277 GKAVANGTASES
+277 GKAVENGTVRES

-296 HILQTFIAFGFL
+296 HILQAFIAFGFL

-317 PLDNPESDKVAL
+317 PLDNPESNKVAL
-329 DVAREAVV
+329 EVAREAVV
-337 LLKNDGILPLSC
+337 LLKNDGVLPLC
-349 GAAPRSK
+349 SK
-356 AVRNI
+356 SHSKSLRNI
-361 VVLGPNADCVPTGG
+361 VILGPNADCVPTGG

-383 HTKSVFAALSEQGRK
+383 HTKSVFAALSEQDK
-398 MKVSLIP
+398 KLKVSLIP
-405 FEGRIDAVQPEF
+405 FAGKIDAVQPDF
-417 SEEQQ
+417 TPEQKAAI
-422 ELLRRAD
+422 RSAD

-440 LEHEDGDRPFEIPAA
+440 LEHEDGDRPFDIPAA
-455 QTAQMHRASELNPN
+455 QTAQMHMAAELNPN
-469 LITVINAGGGVRFA
+469 LIIVINAGGGVRLT
-483 DFDDI
+483 DLDDI
-488 SRATLLAWYPG
+488 SRAILMAWYPG
-499 QAGGRAIAEILTG
+499 QAGGQAIAEILTG

-517 GRLPISIETRPEDNP
+517 GHLPISIEARPEDNP
-532 TFGSYYENTFRNLR
+532 TFGSYYENVFRNLH
-546 SPYSRVCYNE
+546 SPYSRVCYSE
-556 GVFVGYRGYDR
+556 GVFVGYRGYER
-567 NGAAPLYPFG
+567 NGVRPLYPFG

-585 EFSDLSAAT
+585 EFSDLSV
-594 SEDGKVMVT
+594 SMPEGGKVKVT
-603 FRVRNTGW
+603 FRIRNTGK
-611 RDGATTAQLYVGECS
+611 RDGATAAQVYVGECS
-626 PALPSPATLPRPE
+626 PTLARPE

-653 ESMEITLTLDDDAF
+653 EVKEISIVLDDEAF

-674 HDFTVT
+674 HDFIVT
-680 PGTYRILVGDSSAN
+680 PGEYRILVGDSSLN
-694 LPLTATVQR
+694 LPLNATVQR

>member
-1 MSKKILTL
+1 MFKRILTL
-9 ALSAAVALPALAQ
+9 ALSAVVALPASAQ
-22 VTIGD
+22 VTIGE
-27 EARDRASE
+27 EARQRASE
-35 LVARMTLEE
+35 LVAKMTLEE
-44 KIDFIAGDADGFRIY
+44 KIDFIAGDADGFHIY

-64 GIPEIRTADG
+64 RIPEIRTADG

-91 ALASCWNRSLALA
+91 ALSACWNKALALA

-149 ETAVQYILGVQGEGV
+149 ETAVQYILGVQSKGV

-215 YNLLNSVHTSENE
+215 YNLLNSVHTSESE
-228 ELVRVLR
+228 SLVRILR

-250 TYSTVGA
+250 MYSTVGA
-257 ANAGL
+257 ANAGI
-262 DLEMPIALYYTRELL
+262 DLEMPIALYFTRELL
-277 GKAVANGTASES
+277 GKAVENGTVRES

-296 HILQTFIAFGFL
+296 HILQAFIAFGFL

-317 PLDNPESDKVAL
+317 PLDNPESNKVAL
-329 DVAREAVV
+329 EVAREAVV
-337 LLKNDGILPLSC
+337 LLKNDGVLPLC
-349 GAAPRSK
+349 SK
-356 AVRNI
+356 LHSKSLRNI
-361 VVLGPNADCVPTGG
+361 VILGPNADCVPTGG

-383 HTKSVFAALSEQGRK
+383 HTKSVFAALSEQDK
-398 MKVSLIP
+398 KLKVSLIP
-405 FEGRIDAVQPEF
+405 FAGKIDAVQPDF
-417 SEEQQ
+417 TPEQKAAI
-422 ELLRRAD
+422 RSAD

-440 LEHEDGDRPFEIPAA
+440 LEHEDGDRPFDIPAA
-455 QTAQMHRASELNPN
+455 QTAQMHMAAELNPN
-469 LITVINAGGGVRFA
+469 LIIVINAGGGVRLT
-483 DFDDI
+483 DLDDI
-488 SRATLLAWYPG
+488 SRAILMAWYPG
-499 QAGGRAIAEILTG
+499 QAGGQAIAEILTG

-517 GRLPISIETRPEDNP
+517 GHLPISIEARPEDNP
-532 TFGSYYENTFRNLR
+532 TFGSYYENVFRNLH
-546 SPYSRVCYNE
+546 SPYSRVCYSE
-556 GVFVGYRGYDR
+556 GVFVGYRGYER
-567 NGAAPLYPFG
+567 NGVRPLYPFG

-585 EFSDLSAAT
+585 EFSDLSV
-594 SEDGKVMVT
+594 SMPEGGKVKVT
-603 FRVRNTGW
+603 FRIRNTGK
-611 RDGATTAQLYVGECS
+611 RDGATAAQVYVGECS
-626 PALPSPATLPRPE
+626 PTLARPE

-653 ESMEITLTLDDDAF
+653 EVKEISIVLDDEAF

-674 HDFTVT
+674 HDFIVT
-680 PGTYRILVGDSSAN
+680 PGEYRILVGDSSLN
-694 LPLTATVQR
+694 LPLNATVQR

>member
-1 MSKKILTL
+1 MFKRILTL
-9 ALSAAVALPALAQ
+9 ALSAVVALPASAQ
-22 VTIGD
+22 VTIGE
-27 EARDRASE
+27 EAMQRASE
-35 LVARMTLEE
+35 LVAKMTLEE
-44 KIDFIAGDADGFRIY
+44 KIDLIAGDADGFHIY
-59 GVPRL
+59 GVSRL

-149 ETAVQYILGVQGEGV
+149 ETAVQYILGVQSEGV

-228 ELVRVLR
+228 ILVRILR

-257 ANAGL
+257 ANAGI
-262 DLEMPIALYYTRELL
+262 DLEMPIALYFTRELL
-277 GKAVANGTASES
+277 GKAVENGTVRES

-308 DREQKDESI
+308 DREQKDESL
-317 PLDNPESDKVAL
+317 PLDNPESNKIAL

-337 LLKNDGILPLSC
+337 LLKNDGILPLCSKSH
-349 GAAPRSK
+349 SK
-356 AVRNI
+356 AVKNI
-361 VVLGPNADCVPTGG
+361 VVLGPNAECVPTGG

-383 HTKSVFAALSEQGRK
+383 HTKSVFAALSEQCK
-398 MKVSLIP
+398 KLKVSLVP
-405 FEGRIDAVQPEF
+405 FTGKIDVVQPDF
-417 SEEQQ
+417 TPEQKAAI
-422 ELLRRAD
+422 RCAD

-440 LEHEDGDRPFEIPAA
+440 IEHEDGDRPFDIPAA
-455 QTAQMHRASELNPN
+455 QTAQMHMAAELNPN
-469 LITVINAGGGVRFA
+469 LIIVINAGGGVRLT
-483 DFDDI
+483 DLDDI
-488 SRATLLAWYPG
+488 SRAILMAWYPG
-499 QAGGRAIAEILTG
+499 QAGGQAIAEILTG

-517 GRLPISIETRPEDNP
+517 GHLPISIEARPEDNP
-532 TFGSYYENTFRNLR
+532 TFGSYYENVFRNLH
-546 SPYSRVCYNE
+546 SPYSRVCYSE
-556 GVFVGYRGYDR
+556 GVFVGYRGYER
-567 NGAAPLYPFG
+567 NGVRPLYPFG

-585 EFSDLSAAT
+585 EFSDLSVST
-594 SEDGKVMVT
+594 PEGGKVKVT
-603 FRVRNTGW
+603 FRIRNTGK
-611 RDGATTAQLYVGECS
+611 RDGATAAQVYVGECS
-626 PALPSPATLPRPE
+626 PTLARPE

-653 ESMEITLTLDDDAF
+653 EVKEISIVLDDEAF
-667 SHYDTAL
+667 SHYDTTL
-674 HDFTVT
+674 HDFIVT
-680 PGTYRILVGDSSAN
+680 PGEYRILVGDSSLN
-694 LPLTATVQR
+694 LPLNATVQR

>member
-1 MSKKILTL
+1 MFKRILTL
-9 ALSAAVALPALAQ
+9 ALSAVVALPASAQ
-22 VTIGD
+22 VTIGE
-27 EARDRASE
+27 EARQRASE
-35 LVARMTLEE
+35 LVAKMTLEE
-44 KIDFIAGDADGFRIY
+44 KIDFIAGDADGFHIY

-64 GIPEIRTADG
+64 RIPEIRTADG

-149 ETAVQYILGVQGEGV
+149 ETAVQYILGVQSEGV

-228 ELVRVLR
+228 ILVRILR

-257 ANAGL
+257 ANAGI
-262 DLEMPIALYYTRELL
+262 DLEMPIALYFTRELL
-277 GKAVANGTASES
+277 GKAVENGTVRES

-308 DREQKDESI
+308 DREQKDESL
-317 PLDNPESDKVAL
+317 PLDNPESNKVAL
-329 DVAREAVV
+329 EVAREAVV
-337 LLKNDGILPLSC
+337 LLKNDGILPLCSKSH
-349 GAAPRSK
+349 SK
-356 AVRNI
+356 AVKNI

-375 GSGFVNPY
+375 GSGFVSPY
-383 HTKSVFAALSEQGRK
+383 HTKSVYAALSEQDKRL
-398 MKVSLIP
+398 KVSLIP
-405 FEGRIDAVQPEF
+405 FESRIDAVQQDFTPEQKAAIR
-417 SEEQQ
+417 S
-422 ELLRRAD
+422 AD

-440 LEHEDGDRPFEIPAA
+440 LEHEDGDRPFDIPAA
-455 QTAQMHRASELNPN
+455 QTAQMHMAAELNPN
-469 LITVINAGGGVRFA
+469 LIIVINAGGGVRLT
-483 DFDDI
+483 DLDDI
-488 SRATLLAWYPG
+488 SRAILMAWYPG
-499 QAGGRAIAEILTG
+499 QAGGQAIVEILTG

-517 GRLPISIETRPEDNP
+517 GHLPISIEARPEDNP
-532 TFGSYYENTFRNLR
+532 TFGSYYENVFRNLH
-546 SPYSRVCYNE
+546 SPYSRVCYSE
-556 GVFVGYRGYDR
+556 GVFVGYRGYER
-567 NGAAPLYPFG
+567 NGVRPLYPFG

-585 EFSDLSAAT
+585 EFSDLSVST
-594 SEDGKVMVT
+594 PEGGKVKVT
-603 FRVRNTGW
+603 FRIRNTGK
-611 RDGATTAQLYVGECS
+611 RDGATAAQVYVGECS
-626 PALPSPATLPRPE
+626 PTLARPE

-653 ESMEITLTLDDDAF
+653 EVKEISIVLDDEAF

-674 HDFTVT
+674 HDFIVT
-680 PGTYRILVGDSSAN
+680 PGEYRILVGDSSLN
-694 LPLTATVQR
+694 LPLNATVQR

>member
-1 MSKKILTL
+1 MFKRILTL
-9 ALSAAVALPALAQ
+9 ALSAVVALPASAQ
-22 VTIGD
+22 VTIGE
-27 EARDRASE
+27 EAMQRASE
-35 LVARMTLEE
+35 LVAKMTLEE
-44 KIDFIAGDADGFRIY
+44 KIDLIAGDADGFHIY

-64 GIPEIRTADG
+64 RIPEIRTADG

-149 ETAVQYILGVQGEGV
+149 ETAVQYILGVQSEGV

-228 ELVRVLR
+228 ILVRILR

-262 DLEMPIALYYTRELL
+262 DLEMPVALYFTRELL
-277 GKAVANGTASES
+277 GKAVENGTVRES

-308 DREQKDESI
+308 DREQKDESL
-317 PLDNPESDKVAL
+317 PLDNPESNKIAL

-337 LLKNDGILPLSC
+337 LLKNDGILPLCSKSH
-349 GAAPRSK
+349 SK
-356 AVRNI
+356 AVKNI
-361 VVLGPNADCVPTGG
+361 VVLGPNAECVPTGG

-383 HTKSVFAALSEQGRK
+383 HTKSVFVALSKQGK
-398 MKVSLIP
+398 KLKVSLVP
-405 FEGRIDAVQPEF
+405 FTGKIDVVQPDF
-417 SEEQQ
+417 TPEQKAAI
-422 ELLRRAD
+422 RCAD

-440 LEHEDGDRPFEIPAA
+440 IEHEDGDRPFDIPAA
-455 QTAQMHRASELNPN
+455 QTAQMHMAAELNPN
-469 LITVINAGGGVRFA
+469 LIIVINAGGGVRLT
-483 DFDDI
+483 DLDDI
-488 SRATLLAWYPG
+488 SRAILMAWYPG
-499 QAGGRAIAEILTG
+499 QAGGQAIAEILTG

-517 GRLPISIETRPEDNP
+517 GHLPISIEARPEDNP
-532 TFGSYYENTFRNLR
+532 TFGSYYENVFRNLH
-546 SPYSRVCYNE
+546 SLYSRVCYSE
-556 GVFVGYRGYDR
+556 GVFVGYRGYER
-567 NGAAPLYPFG
+567 NGVRPLYPFG

-585 EFSDLSAAT
+585 GFSDLGIT
-594 SEDGKVMVT
+594 PSEDGKLTVS
-603 FRVRNTGW
+603 FRVRNTGK
-611 RDGATTAQLYVGECS
+611 RDGATAAQVYVSECS
-626 PALPSPATLPRPE
+626 PTLAHPE

-653 ESMEITLTLDDDAF
+653 EVKEISIVLDDEAF

-674 HDFTVT
+674 HDFIVT
-680 PGTYRILVGDSSAN
+680 PGEYRILVGDSSLN
-694 LPLTATVQR
+694 LPLNATVQR

>member
-1 MSKKILTL
+1 MFKRILTL
-9 ALSAAVALPALAQ
+9 ALSAVVALPASAQ
-22 VTIGD
+22 VTIGE
-27 EARDRASE
+27 EAMQRASE
-35 LVARMTLEE
+35 LVAKMTLEE
-44 KIDFIAGDADGFRIY
+44 KIDLIAGDADGFHIY

-64 GIPEIRTADG
+64 RIPEIRTADG

-149 ETAVQYILGVQGEGV
+149 ETAVQYILGVQSEGV

-228 ELVRVLR
+228 ILVRILR

-257 ANAGL
+257 ANAGI
-262 DLEMPIALYYTRELL
+262 DLEMPIALYFTRELL
-277 GKAVANGTASES
+277 GKAVENGTVRES

-308 DREQKDESI
+308 DREQKDESL
-317 PLDNPESDKVAL
+317 PLDNPESNKVAL
-329 DVAREAVV
+329 EVAREAVV
-337 LLKNDGILPLSC
+337 LLKNDGILPLCSKSH
-349 GAAPRSK
+349 SK
-356 AVRNI
+356 AVKNI

-375 GSGFVNPY
+375 GSGFVSPY
-383 HTKSVFAALSEQGRK
+383 HTKSVYAALSEQDKRL
-398 MKVSLIP
+398 KVSLIP
-405 FEGRIDAVQPEF
+405 FESRIDAVQQDFTPEQKAAIR
-417 SEEQQ
+417 S
-422 ELLRRAD
+422 AD

-440 LEHEDGDRPFEIPAA
+440 LEHEDGDRPFDIPAA
-455 QTAQMHRASELNPN
+455 QTAQMHMAAELNPN
-469 LITVINAGGGVRFA
+469 LIIVINAGGGVRLT
-483 DFDDI
+483 DLDDI
-488 SRATLLAWYPG
+488 SRAILMAWYPG
-499 QAGGRAIAEILTG
+499 QAGGQAIAEILTG

-517 GRLPISIETRPEDNP
+517 GHLPISIEARPEDNP
-532 TFGSYYENTFRNLR
+532 TFGSYYENVFRNLH
-546 SPYSRVCYNE
+546 SPYSRVCYSE
-556 GVFVGYRGYDR
+556 GVFVGYRGYER
-567 NGAAPLYPFG
+567 NGVRPLYPFG

-585 EFSDLSAAT
+585 EFSDLSVST
-594 SEDGKVMVT
+594 PEGGKVKVT
-603 FRVRNTGW
+603 FRIRNTGK
-611 RDGATTAQLYVGECS
+611 RDGATAAQVYVGECS
-626 PALPSPATLPRPE
+626 PTLARPE

-653 ESMEITLTLDDDAF
+653 EVKEISIVLDDEAF

-674 HDFTVT
+674 HDFIVT
-680 PGTYRILVGDSSAN
+680 PGEYRILVGDSSLN
-694 LPLTATVQR
+694 LPLNATVQR

>member
-1 MSKKILTL
+1 MFKRILTL
-9 ALSAAVALPALAQ
+9 ALYAVVALPASAQ
-22 VTIGD
+22 VTIGE
-27 EARDRASE
+27 EARQRASE
-35 LVARMTLEE
+35 LVAKMTLEE
-44 KIDFIAGDADGFRIY
+44 KIDFIAGDADGFHIY

-64 GIPEIRTADG
+64 RIPEIRTADG

-149 ETAVQYILGVQGEGV
+149 ETAVQYILGVQSEGV

-228 ELVRVLR
+228 ILVRILR

-257 ANAGL
+257 ANAGI
-262 DLEMPIALYYTRELL
+262 DLEMPIALYFTRELL
-277 GKAVANGTASES
+277 GKAVENGTVRES

-308 DREQKDESI
+308 DREQKDESL
-317 PLDNPESDKVAL
+317 PLDNPESNKVAL
-329 DVAREAVV
+329 EVAREAVV
-337 LLKNDGILPLSC
+337 LLKNDGILPLCSKSH
-349 GAAPRSK
+349 SK
-356 AVRNI
+356 AVKNI

-375 GSGFVNPY
+375 GSGFVSPY
-383 HTKSVFAALSEQGRK
+383 HTKSVYAALSEQDKRL
-398 MKVSLIP
+398 KVSLIP
-405 FEGRIDAVQPEF
+405 FESRIDAVQQDFTPE
-417 SEEQQ
+417 QKAAI
-422 ELLRRAD
+422 RCAD

-440 LEHEDGDRPFEIPAA
+440 LEHEDGDRPFDIPAA
-455 QTAQMHRASELNPN
+455 QTAQMHMAAELNPN
-469 LITVINAGGGVRFA
+469 LIIVINAGGGVRLT
-483 DFDDI
+483 DLDDI
-488 SRATLLAWYPG
+488 SRAILMAWYPG
-499 QAGGRAIAEILTG
+499 QAGGQAIAEILTG

-517 GRLPISIETRPEDNP
+517 GHLPISIEARPEDNP
-532 TFGSYYENTFRNLR
+532 TFGSYYENVFRNLH
-546 SPYSRVCYNE
+546 SPYSRVCYSE
-556 GVFVGYRGYDR
+556 GVFVGYRGYER
-567 NGAAPLYPFG
+567 NGVRPLYPFG

-585 EFSDLSAAT
+585 EFSDLSVST
-594 SEDGKVMVT
+594 PEGGKVKVT
-603 FRVRNTGW
+603 FRIRNTGK
-611 RDGATTAQLYVGECS
+611 RDGATAAQVYVGECS
-626 PALPSPATLPRPE
+626 PTLARPE

-653 ESMEITLTLDDDAF
+653 EVKEISIVLDDEAF

-674 HDFTVT
+674 HDFIVT
-680 PGTYRILVGDSSAN
+680 PGEYRILVGDSSLN
-694 LPLTATVQR
+694 LPLNATVQR

>member
-1 MSKKILTL
+1 MFKRILTL
-9 ALSAAVALPALAQ
+9 ALSAVVALPASAQ
-22 VTIGD
+22 VTIGE
-27 EARDRASE
+27 EARQRASE
-35 LVARMTLEE
+35 LVAKMTLEE
-44 KIDFIAGDADGFRIY
+44 KIDFIAGDADGFHIY

-64 GIPEIRTADG
+64 RIPEIRTADG

-91 ALASCWNRSLALA
+91 ALSACWNKALALA

-149 ETAVQYILGVQGEGV
+149 ETAVQYILGVQSKGV

-228 ELVRVLR
+228 ILVRILR

-262 DLEMPIALYYTRELL
+262 DLEMPVALYFTRELL
-277 GKAVANGTASES
+277 GKAVENGTVRES

-308 DREQKDESI
+308 DREQKDESL
-317 PLDNPESDKVAL
+317 PLDNPESNKIAL

-337 LLKNDGILPLSC
+337 LLKNDGILPLCSKSH
-349 GAAPRSK
+349 SK
-356 AVRNI
+356 AVKNI
-361 VVLGPNADCVPTGG
+361 VVLGPNAECVPTGG

-383 HTKSVFAALSEQGRK
+383 HTKSVFAALSEQGK
-398 MKVSLIP
+398 KLKVSLVP
-405 FEGRIDAVQPEF
+405 FVGKIDAVQPDF
-417 SEEQQ
+417 TPEQK
-422 ELLRRAD
+422 EAIRSAD

-440 LEHEDGDRPFEIPAA
+440 LEHEDGDRPFDIPAA
-455 QTAQMHRASELNPN
+455 QTAQMHMAAELNPN
-469 LITVINAGGGVRFA
+469 LIIVINAGGGVRLT
-483 DFDDI
+483 DLDDI
-488 SRATLLAWYPG
+488 SRAILMAWYPG
-499 QAGGRAIAEILTG
+499 QAGGQSIAEILTG

-517 GRLPISIETRPEDNP
+517 GHLPISIEARPEDNP
-532 TFGSYYENTFRNLR
+532 TFGSYYENVFRNLH
-546 SPYSRVCYNE
+546 SPYSRVCYSE
-556 GVFVGYRGYDR
+556 GVFVGYRGYER
-567 NGAAPLYPFG
+567 NWVRPLYPFG

-585 EFSDLSAAT
+585 EFSDLSV
-594 SEDGKVMVT
+594 SMPEGGKVKVT
-603 FRVRNTGW
+603 FRIRNTGK
-611 RDGATTAQLYVGECS
+611 RDGATAAQVYVGECS
-626 PALPSPATLPRPE
+626 PTLARPE

-653 ESMEITLTLDDDAF
+653 EVKEISIVLDDEAF

-674 HDFTVT
+674 HDFIVT
-680 PGTYRILVGDSSAN
+680 PGEYRILVGDSSLN
-694 LPLTATVQR
+694 LPLNATVQR

>member
-1 MSKKILTL
+1 MFKRILTL
-9 ALSAAVALPALAQ
+9 ALSAVVALPASAQ
-22 VTIGD
+22 VTIGE
-27 EARDRASE
+27 EARQRASE
-35 LVARMTLEE
+35 LVSKMTLEE
-44 KIDFIAGDADGFRIY
+44 KIDFIAGDADGFHIY
-59 GVPRL
+59 GIPRL
-64 GIPEIRTADG
+64 RIPEIRTADG

-149 ETAVQYILGVQGEGV
+149 ETAVQYILGVQSEGV

-215 YNLLNSVHTSENE
+215 YNLLNSVHTSESE
-228 ELVRVLR
+228 GLVRILR

-250 TYSTVGA
+250 TYSTIGA
-257 ANAGL
+257 ANAGI
-262 DLEMPIALYYTRELL
+262 DLEMPLALYFTRELL
-277 GKAVANGTASES
+277 GKAVENGTVSKS

-296 HILQTFIAFGFL
+296 HIIQTFIAFGFL

-329 DVAREAVV
+329 EVAREAVV
-337 LLKNDGILPLSC
+337 LLKNDGILPLC
-349 GAAPRSK
+349 SK
-356 AVRNI
+356 SHSKSFRNI
-361 VVLGPNADCVPTGG
+361 VILGPNADCVPTGG

-383 HTKSVFAALSEQGRK
+383 HTRSVFAALSEQGK
-398 MKVSLIP
+398 KLKVSLVP
-405 FEGRIDAVQPEF
+405 FAGKIDSVQPDF
-417 SEEQQ
+417 TPEQKAAI
-422 ELLRRAD
+422 RSAD

-455 QTAQMHRASELNPN
+455 QTAQMHSAVELNPN

-483 DFDDI
+483 EFDDI
-488 SRATLLAWYPG
+488 SRATLMAWYPG
-499 QAGGRAIAEILTG
+499 QAGGQAIAEILTG

-517 GRLPISIETRPEDNP
+517 GHLPISIEARPEDNP
-532 TFGSYYENTFRNLR
+532 TFGSYYENTFRNLS

-556 GVFVGYRGYDR
+556 GVFVGYRGYGR
-567 NGAAPLYPFG
+567 NAAFPLYPFG

-585 EFSDLSAAT
+585 EFSDLSVST
-594 SEDGKVMVT
+594 PEGGKVKVT
-603 FRVRNTGW
+603 FRIRNTGK
-611 RDGATTAQLYVGECS
+611 RDGATVAQVYVGECS
-626 PALPSPATLPRPE
+626 PTLPRPK

-653 ESMEITLTLDDDAF
+653 EVKEISIILDNEAF

-680 PGTYRILVGDSSAN
+680 PGKYRIFVGDSSAN
-694 LPLTATVQR
+694 LTLTATVQR

>member
-1 MSKKILTL
+1 MFKRILTL
-9 ALSAAVALPALAQ
+9 ALSAVVALPASAQ
-22 VTIGD
+22 VTIGE
-27 EARDRASE
+27 EARQRASE
-35 LVARMTLEE
+35 LVAKMTLEE
-44 KIDFIAGDADGFRIY
+44 KIDLIAGDADGFHIY

-64 GIPEIRTADG
+64 RIPEIRTADG

-149 ETAVQYILGVQGEGV
+149 ETAVQYILGVQSEGV

-186 IDERTLNEIYFPA
+186 IDERTLNEIYFSA

-228 ELVRVLR
+228 ILVRILR

-257 ANAGL
+257 ANAGI
-262 DLEMPIALYYTRELL
+262 DLEMPIALYFTRELL
-277 GKAVANGTASES
+277 GKAVENGTVRES

-308 DREQKDESI
+308 DREQKDESL
-317 PLDNPESDKVAL
+317 PLDNPESNKIAL
-329 DVAREAVV
+329 EVAREAVV
-337 LLKNDGILPLSC
+337 LLKNDGILPLCSKSH
-349 GAAPRSK
+349 SK
-356 AVRNI
+356 AVKNI
-361 VVLGPNADCVPTGG
+361 VVLGPNAECVPTGG

-383 HTKSVFAALSEQGRK
+383 HTKSVFAALSEQGK
-398 MKVSLIP
+398 KLKVSLVP
-405 FEGRIDAVQPEF
+405 FAGKIDAVQPDF
-417 SEEQQ
+417 TPEQKAAI
-422 ELLRRAD
+422 RSAD

-440 LEHEDGDRPFEIPAA
+440 IEHEDGDRPFDIPAA
-455 QTAQMHRASELNPN
+455 QTAQMHMAAELNPN
-469 LITVINAGGGVRFA
+469 LIIVINAGGGVRLT
-483 DFDDI
+483 DLDDI
-488 SRATLLAWYPG
+488 SRATLMAWYPG
-499 QAGGRAIAEILTG
+499 QAGGQAIAEILTG

-517 GRLPISIETRPEDNP
+517 GHLPISIEARPEDNP
-532 TFGSYYENTFRNLR
+532 TFGSYYENVFRNLH
-546 SPYSRVCYNE
+546 SPYSRVCYSE
-556 GVFVGYRGYDR
+556 GVFVGYRGYER
-567 NGAAPLYPFG
+567 NGVRPLYPFG

-585 EFSDLSAAT
+585 EFSDLSVST
-594 SEDGKVMVT
+594 PEGGKVKVT
-603 FRVRNTGW
+603 FRIRNTGK
-611 RDGATTAQLYVGECS
+611 RDGATAAQVYVGECS
-626 PALPSPATLPRPE
+626 PTLARPE

-653 ESMEITLTLDDDAF
+653 EVKEISIVLDDEAF

-674 HDFTVT
+674 HDFIVT
-680 PGTYRILVGDSSAN
+680 PGEYRILVGDSSLN
-694 LPLTATVQR
+694 LPLNATVQR

>member
-1 MSKKILTL
+1 MFKRILTL
-9 ALSAAVALPALAQ
+9 ALSAVVALPASAQ
-22 VTIGD
+22 VTIGE
-27 EARDRASE
+27 EAMQRASE
-35 LVARMTLEE
+35 LVAKMTLEE
-44 KIDFIAGDADGFRIY
+44 KIDLIAGDADGFHIY

-64 GIPEIRTADG
+64 RIPEIRTADG

-149 ETAVQYILGVQGEGV
+149 ETAVQYILGVQSEGV

-228 ELVRVLR
+228 ILVRILR

-257 ANAGL
+257 ANAGI
-262 DLEMPIALYYTRELL
+262 DLEMPIALYFTRELL
-277 GKAVANGTASES
+277 GKAVENGTVRES

-296 HILQTFIAFGFL
+296 HILQAFIAFGFL
-308 DREQKDESI
+308 DREQKEESI
-317 PLDNPESDKVAL
+317 PLDNPESNKVAL
-329 DVAREAVV
+329 EVAREAVV
-337 LLKNDGILPLSC
+337 LLKNDGILPLC
-349 GAAPRSK
+349 SK
-356 AVRNI
+356 SHSKSLRNI
-361 VVLGPNADCVPTGG
+361 VILGPNADCVPTGG

-383 HTKSVFAALSEQGRK
+383 YTKSVFAALSEQGK
-398 MKVSLIP
+398 KLKVSLVP
-405 FEGRIDAVQPEF
+405 FAGKIDAVQPDF
-417 SEEQQ
+417 TPEQKAAI
-422 ELLRRAD
+422 RSAD

-440 LEHEDGDRPFEIPAA
+440 LEHEDGDRPFDIPAA
-455 QTAQMHRASELNPN
+455 QTAQMHMAAELNPN
-469 LITVINAGGGVRFA
+469 LIIVINAGGGVRLT
-483 DFDDI
+483 DLDDI
-488 SRATLLAWYPG
+488 SRATLMAWYPG
-499 QAGGRAIAEILTG
+499 QAGGQAIAEILTG

-517 GRLPISIETRPEDNP
+517 GHLPISIEARPEDNP
-532 TFGSYYENTFRNLR
+532 TFGSYYENVFRNLH
-546 SPYSRVCYNE
+546 SPYSRVCYSE
-556 GVFVGYRGYDR
+556 GVFVGYRGYER
-567 NGAAPLYPFG
+567 NGVRPLYPFG

-585 EFSDLSAAT
+585 GFSDLGIT
-594 SEDGKVMVT
+594 PSEDGKLTVS
-603 FRVRNTGW
+603 FRVRNTGK
-611 RDGATTAQLYVGECS
+611 RDGATAAQVYVSECS
-626 PALPSPATLPRPE
+626 PTLARPE

-653 ESMEITLTLDDDAF
+653 EVKEISIVLDDEAF

-674 HDFTVT
+674 HDFIVT
-680 PGTYRILVGDSSAN
+680 PGEYRILVGDSSLN
-694 LPLTATVQR
+694 LPLNATVQR

>member
-1 MSKKILTL
+1 MFKRILTL
-9 ALSAAVALPALAQ
+9 ALSAVVALPASAQ
-22 VTIGD
+22 VTIGE
-27 EARDRASE
+27 EAMQRASE
-35 LVARMTLEE
+35 LVVKMTLEE
-44 KIDFIAGDADGFRIY
+44 KIDLIAGDADGFHIY

-64 GIPEIRTADG
+64 RIPEIRTADG

-149 ETAVQYILGVQGEGV
+149 ETAVQYILGVQSKGV

-199 FRKAVQVAG
+199 FRKAVQVAD

-228 ELVRVLR
+228 ILVRILR

-250 TYSTVGA
+250 MYSTVGA
-257 ANAGL
+257 ANAGI
-262 DLEMPIALYYTRELL
+262 DLEMPIALYFTRELL
-277 GKAVANGTASES
+277 GKAVENGTVRES

-296 HILQTFIAFGFL
+296 HILQAFIAFGFL

-317 PLDNPESDKVAL
+317 PLDNPESNKVAL
-329 DVAREAVV
+329 EVAREAVV
-337 LLKNDGILPLSC
+337 LLKNDGILPLC
-349 GAAPRSK
+349 SK
-356 AVRNI
+356 SHSKSLRNI
-361 VVLGPNADCVPTGG
+361 VILGPNADCVPTGG

-383 HTKSVFAALSEQGRK
+383 HTKSVFAALSEQDK
-398 MKVSLIP
+398 KLKVSLIP
-405 FEGRIDAVQPEF
+405 FAGKIDAVQPDF
-417 SEEQQ
+417 TPEQKAAI
-422 ELLRRAD
+422 RSAD

-440 LEHEDGDRPFEIPAA
+440 LEHEDGDRPFDIPAA
-455 QTAQMHRASELNPN
+455 QTAQMHMAAELNPN
-469 LITVINAGGGVRFA
+469 LIIVINAGGGVRLT
-483 DFDDI
+483 DLDDI
-488 SRATLLAWYPG
+488 SRAILMAWYPG
-499 QAGGRAIAEILTG
+499 QAGGQAIAEILTG

-517 GRLPISIETRPEDNP
+517 GHLPISIEARPEDNP
-532 TFGSYYENTFRNLR
+532 TFGSYYENVFRNLH
-546 SPYSRVCYNE
+546 SPYSRVCYSE
-556 GVFVGYRGYDR
+556 GVFVGYRGYER
-567 NGAAPLYPFG
+567 NGVRPLYPFG

-585 EFSDLSAAT
+585 EFSDLSV
-594 SEDGKVMVT
+594 SMPEGGKVKVT
-603 FRVRNTGW
+603 FRIRNTGK
-611 RDGATTAQLYVGECS
+611 RDGATAAQVYVGECS
-626 PALPSPATLPRPE
+626 PTLARPE

-653 ESMEITLTLDDDAF
+653 EVKEISIVLDDEAF

-674 HDFTVT
+674 HDFIVT
-680 PGTYRILVGDSSAN
+680 PGEYRILVGDSSLN
-694 LPLTATVQR
+694 LPLNATVQR

>member
-1 MSKKILTL
+1 MFKRILTL
-9 ALSAAVALPALAQ
+9 ALSAAAALPALGQ
-22 VTIGD
+22 VTIGE
-27 EARDRASE
+27 EARQRASE
-35 LVARMTLEE
+35 LVTKMTLEE
-44 KIDFIAGDADGFRIY
+44 KIDFIAGDADGFHIY

-64 GIPEIRTADG
+64 RIPEIRTADG

-149 ETAVQYILGVQGEGV
+149 ETAVQYILGVQSEGV

-215 YNLLNSVHTSENE
+215 YNLLNSVHTSESE
-228 ELVRVLR
+228 GLVRILR

-262 DLEMPIALYYTRELL
+262 DLEMPIARYFTRELL
-277 GKAVANGTASES
+277 GKAVENGTVSES
-289 VLDEKCR
+289 ALDEKCR
-296 HILQTFIAFGFL
+296 HILQAFIAFGFL
-308 DREQKDESI
+308 DRDQKDENI
-317 PLDNPESDKVAL
+317 PLDNPESDKVARE
-329 DVAREAVV
+329 VAREAVV
-337 LLKNDGILPLSC
+337 LLKNDGILPLC
-349 GAAPRSK
+349 SK
-356 AVRNI
+356 SHSKSLRNI
-361 VVLGPNADCVPTGG
+361 VILGPNADCVPTGG

-383 HTKSVFAALSEQGRK
+383 HTKSVFAALSEQGK
-398 MKVSLIP
+398 MLKVSLIP
-405 FEGRIDAVQPEF
+405 FAGKIDAVQPDF
-417 SEEQQ
+417 TPEQKAAI
-422 ELLRRAD
+422 RSAD

-455 QTAQMHRASELNPN
+455 QTAQMHSAVELNPN
-469 LITVINAGGGVRFA
+469 LITIINAGGGVRFA

-488 SRATLLAWYPG
+488 SRATLMAWYPG
-499 QAGGRAIAEILTG
+499 QAGGQAIAEILTG

-517 GRLPISIETRPEDNP
+517 GHLPISIEARPEDNP
-532 TFGSYYENTFRNLR
+532 TFGSYYENTFRNLS

-556 GVFVGYRGYDR
+556 GVFVGYRGYGR
-567 NGAAPLYPFG
+567 NAASPLYPFG

-585 EFSDLSAAT
+585 EFSNLSVTT
-594 SEDGKVMVT
+594 SGDGRLTVH
-603 FRVRNTGW
+603 FRVRNTGR
-611 RDGATTAQLYVGECS
+611 RDGATAAQVYVGECS
-626 PALPSPATLPRPE
+626 PTLPRPK

-653 ESMEITLTLDDDAF
+653 EVKEISIILDNEAF

-680 PGTYRILVGDSSAN
+680 PGKYRILVGDSSAN
-694 LPLTATVQR
+694 LTLTATIQR